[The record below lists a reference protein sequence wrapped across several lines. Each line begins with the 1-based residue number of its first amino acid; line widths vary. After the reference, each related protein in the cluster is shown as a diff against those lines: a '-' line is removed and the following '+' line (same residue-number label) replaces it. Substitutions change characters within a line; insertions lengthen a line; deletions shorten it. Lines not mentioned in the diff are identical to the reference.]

1 LIDSE
6 RKKNFHNI
14 KTKSSALAAIEFR
27 DPINSVITS
36 LNLLENSLEFNENSE
51 AYFYAARN
59 TSKLM
64 LYQISNLWDYSKLQ

>member
-6 RKKNFHNI
+6 RKKNLHNI

-36 LNLLENSLEFNENSE
+36 LNLLENSLDLNENSE

-64 LYQISNLWDYSKLQ
+64 LY